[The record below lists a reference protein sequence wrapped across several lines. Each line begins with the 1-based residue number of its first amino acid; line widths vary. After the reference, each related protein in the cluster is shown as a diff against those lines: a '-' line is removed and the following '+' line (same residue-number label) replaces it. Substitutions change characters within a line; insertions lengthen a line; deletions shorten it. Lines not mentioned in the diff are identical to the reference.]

1 VDLVRAAGGV
11 IVREGRV
18 LVVHRSRYD
27 DWSLPK
33 GKLEPGESWEQ
44 GALREVE
51 EETGLVCS
59 LGEEIGRTHY
69 PDGAGRDKEV
79 RYFAMSSSG
88 EPVARNEVDELRWL
102 ALEEAAGL
110 LSYPRELAV
119 LAGLRERSNPGDG
132 GAGTN
137 PGE

>member
-1 VDLVRAAGGV
+1 VELVRAAGGV

-18 LVVHRSRYD
+18 LVVHRGRYD

-44 GALREVE
+44 AALREVE
-51 EETGLVCS
+51 EETGLACEI
-59 LGEEIGRTHY
+59 GEEVGRTHY

-102 ALEEAAGL
+102 PLSEAAGL
-110 LSYPRELAV
+110 LSYARELEV
-119 LAGLRERSNPGDG
+119 LARLGER
-132 GAGTN
+132 
-137 PGE
+137 

>member
-1 VDLVRAAGGV
+1 MVAVRAGGGV

-18 LVVHRSRYD
+18 LVVHRDRYD

-51 EETGLVCS
+51 EETGLRCS
-59 LGEEIGRTHY
+59 LGEELGRTHRL
-69 PDGAGRDKEV
+69 DAQGRDKEV

-88 EPVARNEVDELRWL
+88 EPVASNEVDEVRWVPL
-102 ALEEAAGL
+102 AEAAAF
-110 LSYPRELAV
+110 LSYADEADLLAR
-119 LAGLRERSNPGDG
+119 LR
-132 GAGTN
+132 
-137 PGE
+137 